1 MRLSSRAAFAFIW
14 TVPALLAGVGSTSA
28 RAQSIEELREM
39 PISALAN
46 LDVMSVTKSAE
57 TLGDAP
63 ASIYVIT
70 HDDIV
75 RSGTVTLPG
84 ILRLAPNL
92 QVMRGG
98 SNQTVITARGLSGNE
113 TYQNFSNKL
122 LVLIDGRTVY
132 SPLYSGVY
140 WDMQDVLPED
150 IDRIEVISGP
160 GATLWGANAV
170 NGVINIITRNA
181 GATQGLYGTAVAGNR
196 SYDAGLR
203 YGGLLGETLNYRAF
217 LKRHENFETSNGADD
232 GSRRTQGGF
241 RIDWTPSPND
251 AVMAQADGYAGLTSK
266 GNTTPGESIQG
277 YDALVRWNRTLPSG
291 SALQVQAYYDHAAR
305 RIGDG
310 VFGRFGIDTFDGELQ
325 HSFSLGS
332 RHRIVWGGGAR
343 AINYVIE
350 NVPGLLFVPERRT
363 LFLANLF
370 VQDSVTL
377 TPTLTGI
384 VGLKLEDGA
393 YTGVLPLPSARLS
406 WKPNDSTLLWAAV
419 SRAIRAPT
427 PFDRD
432 IVESQGPLV
441 VLTALQSFRSERLT
455 AFEAGTRLTLSSQ
468 ASLSVSGFLNDYDD
482 LRTID
487 PGPGGAFPLHW
498 GNGIEGHSY
507 GFDAWGDVRL
517 ADWWRVKPG
526 YSLPHPEAALQGR
539 RGPAVRHCAGRQRSE
554 ASRLGAL
561 VNGPGLADQFRF
573 RPALCKRPARALC
586 AGLCRA
592 GRPAGLAVRPACRG
606 LDFRLQPAARQS
618 SRAAGAGEAGRTE
631 RVRRAQV
638 AVVKRR
644 R

>member
-14 TVPALLAGVGSTSA
+14 MTPAVLAGSCPSA
-28 RAQSIEELREM
+28 VQAQSIEELREM

-75 RSGTVTLPG
+75 RSGTVTLAG

-196 SYDAGLR
+196 SYDLGLR
-203 YGGLLGETLNYRAF
+203 YGGPAGDNLNYRVY
-217 LKRHENFETSNGADD
+217 LKRHENFETSDGADD
-232 GSRRTQGGF
+232 GSRRTQGGV
-241 RIDWTPSPND
+241 RIDWNPSADD
-251 AVMAQADGYAGLTSK
+251 AVMAQADGYGGLTK
-266 GNTTPGESIQG
+266 HGTAPGDGMLG
-277 YDALVRWNRTLPSG
+277 YDVLARWNRALPSG

-305 RIGDG
+305 KIGDG
-310 VFGRFGIDTFDGELQ
+310 AFGRFGVDTFDGEIQ
-325 HSFSLGS
+325 HSFSLGAS
-332 RHRIVWGGGAR
+332 HRIVWGGGAR
-343 AINYVIE
+343 AIRYVIE
-350 NVPGLLFVPERRT
+350 NVPGLLFVPARRT

-370 VQDSVTL
+370 VQDSVAI
-377 TPTLTGI
+377 TPKLTGI
-384 VGLKLEDGA
+384 IGLKLEDGA
-393 YTGVLPLPSARLS
+393 YTGVLPLPSVRLS
-406 WKPNDSTLLWAAV
+406 WKPNDATLLWAAV

-432 IVESQGPLV
+432 IVETQGTAV

-455 AFEAGTRLTLSSQ
+455 AFEAGTRVTLSSQ
-468 ASLSVSGFLNDYDD
+468 ASLSVSGFYNDYDD
-482 LRTID
+482 LRSID
-487 PGPGGAFPLHW
+487 LAPPGTLPLHW
-498 GNGIEGHSY
+498 GNGLEGHGY
-507 GFDAWGDVRL
+507 GFDAWADVRL
-517 ADWWRVKPG
+517 ADWWRMKPG
-526 YSLPHPEAALQGR
+526 YSLLIQNLRFKEGAIPFPAAGVAQAGNDPKHRASLRSSMDLGSRINFDADLRYVSALPEPYAASYVELG
-539 RGPAVRHCAGRQRSE
+539 A
-554 ASRLGAL
+554 RLGWQFDERAELSVSGFNLLHDSHRELPEPEKPVGRSVFVAL
-561 VNGPGLADQFRF
+561 KWL
-573 RPALCKRPARALC
+573 L
-586 AGLCRA
+586 
-592 GRPAGLAVRPACRG
+592 
-606 LDFRLQPAARQS
+606 
-618 SRAAGAGEAGRTE
+618 
-631 RVRRAQV
+631 
-638 AVVKRR
+638 
-644 R
+644 